1 VLAYVFWHRPG
12 GDADPAAYEARLTA
26 FHAALAA
33 HPPAGFAGSAALR
46 VADAPWLPGDGPA
59 YEDWYAVGGWEALGT
74 LTDAAVRGAR
84 AQPHDAVASEARAGA
99 GAVYGLVDG
108 PPELAAARTS
118 WLAKPAGADRRAFHA
133 ALTGPG
139 RSVWMRQM
147 VLGPAPEYAVRS
159 KAPVDLPYGSLALE
173 ATPL

>member
-1 VLAYVFWHRPG
+1 MAARATGRPTRTG
-12 GDADPAAYEARLTA
+12 TPSRAGRRSARSTRRPCA
-26 FHAALAA
+26 
-33 HPPAGFAGSAALR
+33 
-46 VADAPWLPGDGPA
+46 
-59 YEDWYAVGGWEALGT
+59 
-74 LTDAAVRGAR
+74 GAR
-84 AQPHDAVASEARAGA
+84 AQPHDAVAAQARAGA

-118 WLAKPAGADRRAFHA
+118 WLAKPAGADRGRSTRQLA
-133 ALTGPG
+133 GPG

-159 KAPVDLPYGSLALE
+159 NAPVDLPYESLALA